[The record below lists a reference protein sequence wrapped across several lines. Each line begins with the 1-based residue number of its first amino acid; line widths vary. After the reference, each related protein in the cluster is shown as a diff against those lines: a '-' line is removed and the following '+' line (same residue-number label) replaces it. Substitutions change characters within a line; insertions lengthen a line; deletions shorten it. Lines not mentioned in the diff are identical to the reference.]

1 MSTDLA
7 TLSAECGCSPTTHP
21 DEYRD
26 IARWGVP
33 DLMRQYL
40 IRASGLTLCMIP
52 TDQTRP
58 TLFKNRYPE
67 CHTGLKPL
75 LPL

>member
-40 IRASGLTLCMIP
+40 IRAADEIERLNALYDPHGSDTA
-52 TDQTRP
+52 DSV
-58 TLFKNRYPE
+58 
-67 CHTGLKPL
+67 
-75 LPL
+75 